1 MRVCVFC
8 GSALGSRPSYAAAA
22 RGFAA
27 ALAPAGLGLVYGGS
41 SLGLMGVLADTAL
54 ADGVEVHGVIPN
66 FMVGKEI
73 AHRGLTKLHITD
85 SMHAR
90 KAKMALLAD
99 GFVALPGGF
108 GTLDELA
115 EIFTWRQLGLH
126 QKPVGI
132 LNVDGYFD
140 DFIRF
145 CDRAVSEGFV
155 KPEHRALL
163 QVGSDPAQLLATL
176 FAPSR

>member
-8 GSALGSRPSYAAAA
+8 GSAAGAKPVFAEAA
-22 RGFAA
+22 RAFGR

-41 SLGLMGVLADTAL
+41 SLGLMGAL
-54 ADGVEVHGVIPN
+54 ADAALAAGVEVHGVIPN
-66 FMVGKEI
+66 FMVAKEI
-73 AHRGLTKLHITD
+73 AHQRLTELHVTD

-90 KAKMALLAD
+90 KAKMASLAD

-126 QKPVGI
+126 VKPVGL

-140 DFIRF
+140 DFVRF
-145 CDRAVSEGFV
+145 CDGAVTAGFV

-163 QVGSDPAQLLATL
+163 QVGEDPAQLLATL
-176 FAPSR
+176 FAPGR

>member
-8 GSALGSRPSYAAAA
+8 GSAPGNRPAYQAAA
-22 RGFAA
+22 RAFGH
-27 ALAPAGLGLVYGGS
+27 ALAGAGLGLVYGGS
-41 SLGLMGVLADTAL
+41 SLGLMGTLADAAL
-54 ADGVEVHGVIPN
+54 QAGVEVHGVIPN
-66 FMVGKEI
+66 FMVAKEI
-73 AHRGLTKLHITD
+73 AHQRLTELHITD

-90 KAKMALLAD
+90 KAKMAALAD

-126 QKPVGI
+126 AKPVGL

-140 DFIRF
+140 DFVRF
-145 CDRAVSEGFV
+145 CDGAVAAAFV

-163 QVGSDPAQLLATL
+163 QVAEDPVALLATL